1 MAFLLPIALAGL
13 VSFFFVAWLLWPPAP
28 AGRDRRTRTLKLI
41 DAETGALIHGTED
54 LVFDEAHRRLI
65 VSAYDRRK
73 GTPGALYLVPLAA
86 LASPDVSELAVR
98 RLAVDIENFH
108 PHGIGLGNGTDGSV
122 HLHVVNRLKER
133 QGWRAELLTFRVDGE
148 RAKTLR
154 RLPVP
159 FGANDVCAA
168 ANGHV
173 LLTID
178 RADCAP
184 FERMRR
190 DALAVRDGAVVTVAP
205 DGAMRQI
212 ASNIAFANGIAADAR
227 AVYVAA
233 TRDRALHVYAHS
245 GEEPIA
251 LSGKPLRT
259 VPLAGAPDNLSWGS
273 DGRLYIAVHDS
284 VLRFAAFRFGWRKDS
299 PGSILVYDPKR
310 DENAA
315 SRLVSLAGTLD
326 GPTVALEVRGLVV
339 AGAAFG
345 TGLALSGALR
355 EA

>member
-1 MAFLLPIALAGL
+1 MAFLPPIALAAL
-13 VSFFFVAWLLWPPAP
+13 ALFFVAWLLWPSPR
-28 AGRDRRTRTLKLI
+28 RDPRTRALTLI

-54 LVFDEAHRRLI
+54 LVFDETHGCLI
-65 VSAYDRRK
+65 VSAYDRRH
-73 GTPGALYLVPLAA
+73 GTPGALYLVPVAA
-86 LASPDVSELAVR
+86 LASPNLSQLAVR
-98 RLAVDIENFH
+98 RLAVGIENFH

-122 HLHVVNRLKER
+122 HLHVVNRLKTSE
-133 QGWRAELLTFRVDGE
+133 GWRAELLTLKVDHE
-148 RAKTLR
+148 RADILR

-168 ANGHV
+168 ENGHV

-178 RADCAP
+178 REECAP
-184 FERMRR
+184 LERMRR
-190 DALAVRDGAVVTVAP
+190 DALAVRDGEVVAVAP

-212 ASNIAFANGIAADAR
+212 ARGIAFANGIAADAR

-233 TRDRALHVYAHS
+233 TRARALHVYAHD
-245 GEEPIA
+245 GEEPITV
-251 LSGKPLRT
+251 SGKPART
-259 VPLAGAPDNLSWGS
+259 VRLSGAPDNLSWGS

-299 PGSILVYDPKR
+299 PGSVLVYDPKR
-310 DENAA
+310 EPETAA
-315 SRLVSLAGTLD
+315 RLFNLAGTLD

-345 TGLALSGALR
+345 TGLALCGTMR